1 MQKISNI
8 MAEGKSPTLAAI
20 LSLFFAGLGQMYLKK
35 YRRAAVFFALEV
47 LTSALFV
54 YDTSAD
60 GILGMV
66 GGFLNLAVSL
76 YASYDAY
83 VLASKAKVEKVKEE
97 DIPVVFIK

>member
-20 LSLFFAGLGQMYLKK
+20 MSLFFAGLGQLYLKK
-35 YRRAAVFFALEV
+35 YRRAAVFLALELV
-47 LTSALFV
+47 TAAVMF
-54 YDTSAD
+54 YDISLAY
-60 GILGMV
+60 
-66 GGFLNLAVSL
+66 FLNAAVSL

-83 VLASKAKVEKVKEE
+83 VLASKTKVEKVPEE

>member
-20 LSLFFAGLGQMYLKK
+20 MSLFFAGLGQLYLKK
-35 YRRAAVFFALEV
+35 YRRAAVFLALEV
-47 LTSALFV
+47 ATAAVMF
-54 YDTSAD
+54 YDINLAY
-60 GILGMV
+60 V
-66 GGFLNLAVSL
+66 LNAAVSL

-83 VLASKAKVEKVKEE
+83 VLASKTKKVETVKED

>member
-20 LSLFFAGLGQMYLKK
+20 MSLFFAGLGQLYLKK
-35 YRRAAVFFALEV
+35 YRRAAVFLALEIATAAV
-47 LTSALFV
+47 MF
-54 YDTSAD
+54 YDINLAY
-60 GILGMV
+60 V
-66 GGFLNLAVSL
+66 LNLAVSL

-83 VLASKAKVEKVKEE
+83 VLASKTKKVETVKEE

>member
-20 LSLFFAGLGQMYLKK
+20 MSLFFAGLGQLYLKK
-35 YRRAAVFFALEV
+35 YRRAAVFLALEV
-47 LTSALFV
+47 ATAAVMF
-54 YDTSAD
+54 YDITIAY
-60 GILGMV
+60 V
-66 GGFLNLAVSL
+66 LNLAVSL

-83 VLASKAKVEKVKEE
+83 VLASKTKKVETVKEE